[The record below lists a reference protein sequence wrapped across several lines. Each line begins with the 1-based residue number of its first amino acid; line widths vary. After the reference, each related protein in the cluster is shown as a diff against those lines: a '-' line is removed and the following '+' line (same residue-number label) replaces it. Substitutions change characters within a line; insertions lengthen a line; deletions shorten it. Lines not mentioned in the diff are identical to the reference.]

1 VTTSKEEKNM
11 PEFLRVQS
19 ANVLFAIALLVC
31 GLEAAHAQAYPV
43 KPVRLIFPFPPGG
56 PTDILGRAIAQ
67 KLSDQMGQQFV
78 ADTRPGAG
86 GNLGLELA
94 AKAPA
99 DGYTIVLSSPLV
111 AISPSLY
118 SKLNYDPAKDLAP
131 ISQVAVIQN
140 VLLVHP
146 SVPAKSLKELI
157 QLARRSPGKFSFGSG
172 GLGTTTHLAPEL
184 LQSLTGIKMVHVPYK
199 GSGQALIG
207 LIGGDVDMLIMA
219 VPAAAGQIQAGK
231 VRALAVL
238 SAQRSVVIP
247 DTPTAAQAGVENFE
261 VPIWYGMLAPAATP
275 REIIVRLNTELTKTL
290 TLPEMKERLGAAGIE
305 PMTSTPEQF
314 AAFIKSE
321 TARYAKVIKDA
332 GIKPE

>member
-1 VTTSKEEKNM
+1 MSDGLHAM
-11 PEFLRVQS
+11 RVVVAAVVIVGS
-19 ANVLFAIALLVC
+19 CAAAS
-31 GLEAAHAQAYPV
+31 AHAQAYPA
-43 KPVRLIFPFPPGG
+43 KPVRMIFPFPPGG
-56 PTDILGRAIAQ
+56 PTDLLGRAIAQ
-67 KLSDQMGQQFV
+67 KLSDQLGQQFV

-94 AKAPA
+94 AKAPP

-111 AISPSLY
+111 AISPALY
-118 SKLNYDPAKDLAP
+118 AKLNYDPAKDLAP
-131 ISQVAVIQN
+131 IAQVAVIQN

-146 SVPAKSLKELI
+146 SVPAKTLKDLI

-172 GLGTTTHLAPEL
+172 GVGTTTHLAPEL
-184 LQSLTGIKMVHVPYK
+184 LQSLATIRMVHVPYK

-207 LIGGDVDMLIMA
+207 LIGGDVDLLIMA

-238 SAQRSVVIP
+238 SAQRSPVVPAI
-247 DTPTAAQAGVENFE
+247 PTAKEAGVDNFE
-261 VPIWYGMLAPAATP
+261 VPIWYGILAPAATP
-275 REIIVRLNTELTKTL
+275 REIIARLNGELVKAL
-290 TLPEMKERLGAAGIE
+290 TAPDLKERLATAGIE
-305 PMTSTPEQF
+305 PVTGTPEQF

-321 TARYAKVIKDA
+321 TARYATVIKDA

>member
-1 VTTSKEEKNM
+1 MIEPQYAM
-11 PEFLRVQS
+11 RVAVAS
-19 ANVLFAIALLVC
+19 VAIVFSCAAA
-31 GLEAAHAQAYPV
+31 GAHAQAYPV
-43 KPVRLIFPFPPGG
+43 KPVRVIFPFPPGG
-56 PTDILGRAIAQ
+56 PTDLLGRAIAQ

-94 AKAPA
+94 AKAPP

-118 SKLNYDPAKDLAP
+118 AKLNYDPAKDLAP
-131 ISQVAVIQN
+131 IAQVAVIQN

-172 GLGTTTHLAPEL
+172 GVGTTTHLAPEL
-184 LQSLTGIKMVHVPYK
+184 LQSLAKIRMVHVPYK

-207 LIGGDVDMLIMA
+207 LIGGDVDLLIMA
-219 VPAAAGQIQAGK
+219 VPAAAGQIHAGK

-238 SAQRSVVIP
+238 AGRRSPVIP
-247 DTPTAAQAGVENFE
+247 DIPTAQEAGVDHFE
-261 VPIWYGMLAPAATP
+261 VPIWYGFLAPAATP
-275 REIIVRLNTELTKTL
+275 REIIVRLNGELVKAL
-290 TLPEMKERLGAAGIE
+290 AAPDLKERLAAAGIE
-305 PMTSTPEQF
+305 PVTGTPEQF

-321 TARYAKVIKDA
+321 TVRYAAVIRDA